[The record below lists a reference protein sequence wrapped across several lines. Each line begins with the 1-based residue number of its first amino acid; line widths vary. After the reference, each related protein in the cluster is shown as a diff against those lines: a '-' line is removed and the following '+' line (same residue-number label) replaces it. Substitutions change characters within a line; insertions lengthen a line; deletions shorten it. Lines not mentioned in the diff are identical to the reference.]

1 MTSLV
6 NSNQPVYDTDE
17 ESVIDSGYR
26 QWIELREMEFQKR
39 EEKAIERFLRSR
51 ELAGRLL

>member
-1 MTSLV
+1 MTSLL